1 MPRKSY
7 SPSESGT
14 INSTYAH
21 SNPNLNDPVGTMPS
35 ESTLL
40 AGPQTYFADERIR
53 IPETSHV
60 KLIHRLFYFC
70 LINDFAGWFQL

>member
-7 SPSESGT
+7 SPSEGGN
-14 INSTYAH
+14 INAIYAD

-60 KLIHRLFYFC
+60 ICFTLFFT
-70 LINDFAGWFQL
+70 LFN

>member
-7 SPSESGT
+7 SPSETGNV
-14 INSTYAH
+14 NSAYSQSS
-21 SNPNLNDPVGTMPS
+21 SNLSEPVGAMPS

-40 AGPQTYFADERIR
+40 SGPQTYFADERIQ

-60 KLIHRLFYFC
+60 SNHV
-70 LINDFAGWFQL
+70 QLYYLYNI

>member
-7 SPSESGT
+7 SPSEGGN
-14 INSTYAH
+14 INATYAD

-40 AGPQTYFADERIR
+40 AGPQTYFADERVR

-60 KLIHRLFYFC
+60 NLFHVVLLC
-70 LINDFAGWFQL
+70 LIRNFAGWFQL